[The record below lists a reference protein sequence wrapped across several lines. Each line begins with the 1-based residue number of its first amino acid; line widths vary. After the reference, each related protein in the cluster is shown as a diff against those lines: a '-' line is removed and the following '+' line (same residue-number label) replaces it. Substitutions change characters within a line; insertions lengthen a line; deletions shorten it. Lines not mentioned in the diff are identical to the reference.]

1 MLDGISIW
9 QLLIILAI
17 VALVFGTK
25 RLRNIGG
32 DMGSALRSFRS
43 AFRGDDETEGK
54 ESSGGIDP
62 EKLTRFDDNE
72 REPAGT
78 EHAAHGR
85 GER

>member
-43 AFRGDDETEGK
+43 AFHGEDEKSADGTPEQ
-54 ESSGGIDP
+54 IDP
-62 EKLTRFDDNE
+62 EKLGGFGGAKED
-72 REPAGT
+72 AGHK
-78 EHAAHGR
+78 EHAWEGR
-85 GER
+85 GKK

>member
-17 VALVFGTK
+17 VALVFGTR

-32 DMGSALRSFRS
+32 DMGSALRSFRN
-43 AFRGDDETEGK
+43 AFRGEDEGDEKG
-54 ESSGGIDP
+54 SSDRIDP

-72 REPAGT
+72 REPAGK

-85 GER
+85 GEH